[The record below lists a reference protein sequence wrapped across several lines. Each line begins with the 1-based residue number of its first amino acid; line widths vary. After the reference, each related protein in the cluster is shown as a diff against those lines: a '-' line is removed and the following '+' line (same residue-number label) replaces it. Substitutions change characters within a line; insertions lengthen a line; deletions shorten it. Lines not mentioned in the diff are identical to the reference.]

1 MARRQ
6 IGVIGAGECP
16 AEVYELARAVGREIA
31 RRGHILVCG
40 GLGGVME
47 GACRGAREE
56 GGLTVGVLPSSRIS
70 DANPWVEVAIAT
82 GMGEA
87 RNAIVVHSSE
97 GLIAIAGGYGTLSE
111 VAIALKVGK
120 PVVALESFVLEGVT
134 LASDPIEAVSLLLRA
149 MGEE

>member
-6 IGVIGAGECP
+6 IGVIGAGQCTP
-16 AEVYELARAVGREIA
+16 EVYELARAVGREIA

-47 GACRGAREE
+47 GACKGAREE
-56 GGLTVGVLPSSRIS
+56 GGLTVGILPSSRTS

-120 PVVALESFVLEGVT
+120 PVVALESFALEGVIR
-134 LASDPIEAVSLLLRA
+134 ARDPVEAVSLCLRA
-149 MGEE
+149 LGEG